1 MCVKSAMHVATC
13 ASRSLQGF
21 LVLALLIG
29 VLPPSALAQGAAA
42 AKAEIASFA
51 LSALSALSLAD
62 AERLMLERNREL
74 QAARRAREAAR
85 ADSMVAA
92 QGVNPVLTLQ
102 TFNINP
108 RLGIGAGGPRD
119 KTVDTTVRIDQII
132 ERGEKR
138 ELRVA
143 AAGRL
148 EAASDADFLAAR
160 RQQQLVLRIAY
171 YELALA
177 QEKTL
182 VLADTAGLFGKSLE
196 AAERRLNA
204 GDIARADLARLRVD
218 ALRAGN
224 DARAAEA
231 DLARSQ
237 LALAYI
243 VGLEGDAATLRATD
257 AWPQADAAAPVA
269 TAATAELIDRRPDV
283 RAAQARVEALERSRE
298 LARRLRTRDVSV
310 GAQFEHWPQSA
321 GNQQGSGN
329 SVGFAVSVPLFV
341 RHAYGGEIRRAE
353 VEYDAARDALA
364 RIRAQAA
371 GEFARAASDLR
382 AASDRVRRYQGGLLE
397 EARRSAEAAEYAY
410 RNGAL
415 GIMDLLDA
423 RRTLRATQIDSAQAR
438 ADHAKALAAWNAS
451 ATPTE

>member
-1 MCVKSAMHVATC
+1 
-13 ASRSLQGF
+13 
-21 LVLALLIG
+21 
-29 VLPPSALAQGAAA
+29 
-42 AKAEIASFA
+42 
-51 LSALSALSLAD
+51 
-62 AERLMLERNREL
+62 
-74 QAARRAREAAR
+74 
-85 ADSMVAA
+85 
-92 QGVNPVLTLQ
+92 
-102 TFNINP
+102 
-108 RLGIGAGGPRD
+108 
-119 KTVDTTVRIDQII
+119 
-132 ERGEKR
+132 
-138 ELRVA
+138 
-143 AAGRL
+143 
-148 EAASDADFLAAR
+148 
-160 RQQQLVLRIAY
+160 LRIAY

-371 GEFARAASDLR
+371 GEFARAASDLH